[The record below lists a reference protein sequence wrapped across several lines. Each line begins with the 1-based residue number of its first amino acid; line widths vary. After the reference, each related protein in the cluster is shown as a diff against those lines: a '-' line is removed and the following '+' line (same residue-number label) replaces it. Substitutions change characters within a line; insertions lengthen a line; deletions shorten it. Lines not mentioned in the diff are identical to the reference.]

1 MNDKK
6 TSSWLVLLL
15 HVIQGAFVGLGAV
28 LPGISGGVLCVIFGI
43 SRPVMEFLS
52 DPFRRLKTHFLRLLP
67 YGIGLILGFLGI
79 ARLLSF
85 LLERYEAPSIC
96 LFIGLIGGML
106 PSLFREAGREGRS
119 KGSYISLAVSAAI
132 VFALLIGFKLMSV
145 TITPNIFWNFFCG
158 VCLALSVIAPGLS
171 FSTLLMPLGL
181 YQPFVDG
188 IGGFDFSVLI
198 PAGVGA
204 LLTVILFAKAVEA
217 LFRKFYSISFHA
229 IVGIVIAATVMILP
243 ISGFASLPSAL
254 ICVACFVVGVILALL
269 LDRFNRRFENEM

>member
-6 TSSWLVLLL
+6 TYSWLVLLL

-43 SRPVMEFLS
+43 YRPVMEFLS

-67 YGIGLILGFLGI
+67 YGIGLIFGFLGI

-132 VFALLIGFKLMSV
+132 VFALLIGLKLMSV

-158 VCLALSVIAPGLS
+158 ICLALSVIAPGLS

-217 LFRKFYSISFHA
+217 LFCKFYSISFHA

-243 ISGFASLPSAL
+243 ISSFTGLVPSLVNL
-254 ICVACFVVGVILALL
+254 ACLVVGVILALL
-269 LDRFNRRFENEM
+269 LDRFNRRFESEM